1 MREINYEMLKA
12 KREKVLNTRAKTEEE
27 QKAHIGFGYVQII
40 DGRAYPIMACFPTE
54 SNAGEAKDKLTYLI
68 RGRKS

>member
-12 KREKVLNTRAKTEEE
+12 KREKVLNTREKMEEE

-68 RGRKS
+68 SGRKS

>member
-27 QKAHIGFGYVQII
+27 QKAHISFGYVQVI

-54 SNAGEAKDKLTYLI
+54 SNAGEAKGKLTYLI
-68 RGRKS
+68 SGRKS